1 MNMRVVLTGSL
12 AAALLLS
19 AGLASAQVRES
30 KSEDGYG
37 YRFDDDPLS
46 AGGFAVGDATIK
58 VRPTAPRVTLLRL
71 RGNFVPEML
80 HSVEH
85 L

>member
-1 MNMRVVLTGSL
+1 MKMRVVLTGSL

-19 AGLASAQVRES
+19 AGLASAQVQES
-30 KSEDGYG
+30 KSDDGYG

-46 AGGFAVGDATIK
+46 AGGFGADDATIK

-71 RGNFVPEML
+71 RTNFVPEML